1 MLLDTTTTPE
11 LEAEGLA
18 RDVIRAV
25 QDTRKAAGFDV
36 SDRIRLR
43 LLFQNA
49 DDGHAVQS
57 AFEAADVAGE
67 TLAVDARVLIAG
79 ELDPADA
86 GGVNTFSAVAARGH
100 GVNVAKG
107 TYANRGSFMVVVERI
122 GGAA

>member
-43 LLFQNA
+43 A
-49 DDGHAVQS
+49 ARSTRPTTREAVAS
-57 AFEAADVAGE
+57 AFDVADVAGE
-67 TLAVDARVLIAG
+67 TLAVAHARAL
-79 ELDPADA
+79 
-86 GGVNTFSAVAARGH
+86 ARPPSSSPR
-100 GVNVAKG
+100 A
-107 TYANRGSFMVVVERI
+107 TPTRRSSTRR
-122 GGAA
+122 